1 VNQSVL
7 KLGDRLYRRAY
18 TAYLPLYSAY
28 KAISDRKERRVLRSI
43 LRPGM
48 TVVDVGANIGIYTR
62 YLARLCGPNGRVV
75 AFEPSPDNLLRLNA
89 NVRKL
94 PNVTIHAAAVGDRS
108 GSIPLYLSPHLNVDH
123 RTYEIGEARDRI
135 DVPVVRLDDIF
146 PPGGRVDLLKVD
158 VQGFEGAV
166 LEGARRLMSENLHL
180 KAVIEYWPYG
190 LAQGKRDPNALLG
203 LLAELGLAYEVI
215 GSAEDPARFVA
226 RLDPA
231 RSDHY
236 CNLLVRRREEGGA

>member
-1 VNQSVL
+1 MNPSIL
-7 KLGDRLYRRAY
+7 KLGEQLYRRAY
-18 TAYLPLYSAY
+18 TAYLPLYSTY
-28 KAISDRKERRVLRSI
+28 KSISDRTERELLRSVV
-43 LRPGM
+43 RPGM
-48 TVVDVGANIGIYTR
+48 TAVDVGANIGIHTR

-75 AFEPSPDNLLRLNA
+75 AFEPSPVNFARLKA

-94 PNVTIHAAAVGDRS
+94 PNVTIHASAVGDQS
-108 GSIPLYLSPHLNVDH
+108 GSIPLYLSPDLNVDH
-123 RTYEIGEARDRI
+123 RTYETGEARDRI

-146 PPGGRVDLLKVD
+146 PPGGHVDLLKVD

-166 LEGARRLMSENLHL
+166 LEGARRLISENPHL

-190 LAQGKRDPNALLG
+190 LAQGKRDPDALLG
-203 LLAELGLAYEVI
+203 SLAELGLAYEVI

-231 RSDHY
+231 RTDHY
-236 CNLLVRRREEGGA
+236 CNLLVTRRNER